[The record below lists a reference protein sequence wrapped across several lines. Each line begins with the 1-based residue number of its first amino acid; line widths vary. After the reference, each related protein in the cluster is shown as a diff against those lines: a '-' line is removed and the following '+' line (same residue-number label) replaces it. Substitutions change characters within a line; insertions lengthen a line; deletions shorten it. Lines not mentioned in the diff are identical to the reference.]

1 MDLKKGFITVATG
14 KWYCYLAQNL
24 AMSYRLFGNCD
35 LPFYAIT
42 DKKGEKKLKKYFDGV
57 IVVDQPH
64 YNFLDKIDVYKNSP
78 FEETIFMDADMNIV
92 KDISFLFDK
101 FEENGSVSCYGDL
114 KEITDE
120 QKPNH
125 FGKAAVEYFHLKQY
139 IRFGGGIYYYKKS
152 EKADA
157 LIRSIYEDLIP
168 NYDKYDLLHISA
180 YFGNDIRS
188 MADEPLMG
196 LAMVV
201 HGMKPLN
208 SVEHLM
214 RYYRGNMMETLQWDM
229 EKQDCS
235 FFWWEET
242 VHPYIVHYAT
252 YNTWTWKYNLLNTK
266 LKNRY
271 RKTPALF
278 GRFRILGAWLK
289 WAFSKR
295 QLKEFFQWFFAHF
308 TPSYWKAKFK
318 GGNKRG
324 NTAN

>member
-24 AMSYRLFGNCD
+24 AMSYRQFGNCD

-57 IVVDQPH
+57 IVVDEPH

-101 FEENGSVSCYGDL
+101 FEENGSEVSCYGSL
-114 KEITDE
+114 TEITDE

-125 FGKAAVEYFHLKQY
+125 FGKAAVEYFHLTHY

-168 NYDKYDLLHISA
+168 NYDKYDLLHIAA

-235 FFWWEET
+235 FFWWEGT

-266 LKNRY
+266 LRNRY
-271 RKTPALF
+271 FKTPKLF
-278 GRFRILGAWLK
+278 GWFRLVGAWLK

-295 QLKEFFQWFFAHF
+295 QLKAFFQWFFAHF
-308 TPSYWKAKFK
+308 TPSYWKRKL
-318 GGNKRG
+318 GNQ
-324 NTAN
+324 